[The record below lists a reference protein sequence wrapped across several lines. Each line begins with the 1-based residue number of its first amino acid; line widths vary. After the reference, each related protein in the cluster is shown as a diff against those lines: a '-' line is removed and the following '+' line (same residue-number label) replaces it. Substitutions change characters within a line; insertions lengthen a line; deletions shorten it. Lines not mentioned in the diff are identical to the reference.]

1 MNLREQFHI
10 FCWLGLLVFLARAVI
25 TVAGQDEPPLQRLSA
40 HVNGH
45 TFAIWAR
52 VPPVPRC
59 AILLLHGCTW
69 SSLPDFD
76 LQAPGPNRSVLRS
89 LAAKGFAAYALD
101 QRGYGE
107 TPRDK
112 TGWITPRQAAA
123 DASGVLDWVA
133 ARHPSL
139 PRPALLGWSL
149 GAATAHLAAAT
160 SPAKLSALILCG
172 YAPDPGAT
180 IANAQEPAQPPRAP
194 NVREAAASDFI
205 SPDMTGPAVVKAFV
219 ETAMRTDPVH
229 ADWKNEEQFLCDS
242 SKINVPTLLLFGE
255 RDPNVEG
262 QDAIRFFDRLGTKE
276 KQIIL
281 FPGADHCV
289 LLENTHDAWI
299 AAIANFLNRLGG
311 RIQAP
316 PQKQPQIS
324 QIPLICLW
332 NL

>member
-1 MNLREQFHI
+1 
-10 FCWLGLLVFLARAVI
+10 VI

-59 AILLLHGCTW
+59 AILLLHGRTW

-229 ADWKNEEQFLCDS
+229 ADWKNEEQFLCYCCLASAIPMSKDRMPFDFS
-242 SKINVPTLLLFGE
+242 IVWGQRKSRSFCFRAPIIASFSKILTMPGSRPSRTFSTASAGAYRRRLKNSH
-255 RDPNVEG
+255 
-262 QDAIRFFDRLGTKE
+262 RFHRF
-276 KQIIL
+276 
-281 FPGADHCV
+281 H
-289 LLENTHDAWI
+289 
-299 AAIANFLNRLGG
+299 
-311 RIQAP
+311 
-316 PQKQPQIS
+316 
-324 QIPLICLW
+324 
-332 NL
+332 

>member
-1 MNLREQFHI
+1 MASAVPRVAALWALSLR
-10 FCWLGLLVFLARAVI
+10 LLVLAI
-25 TVAGQDEPPLQRLSA
+25 TVAGQDAPPLQRLSA
-40 HVNGH
+40 QVNGH

-52 VPPVPRC
+52 VPPAPRY
-59 AILLLHGCTW
+59 AILLLHGRTW

-123 DASGVLDWVA
+123 DASGILDWVA

-160 SPAKLSALILCG
+160 SPARLSALILCG

-180 IANAQEPAQPPRAP
+180 IAPIKEPAKPPRA
-194 NVREAAASDFI
+194 N
-205 SPDMTGPAVVKAFV
+205 
-219 ETAMRTDPVH
+219 
-229 ADWKNEEQFLCDS
+229 
-242 SKINVPTLLLFGE
+242 
-255 RDPNVEG
+255 
-262 QDAIRFFDRLGTKE
+262 
-276 KQIIL
+276 
-281 FPGADHCV
+281 
-289 LLENTHDAWI
+289 NTFA
-299 AAIANFLNRLGG
+299 
-311 RIQAP
+311 
-316 PQKQPQIS
+316 KQPPATS
-324 QIPLICLW
+324 SPPM
-332 NL
+332 